1 VSLAATSG
9 GLSRVGRDGWL
20 GLRFEQRQSRT
31 VIAASRSTVPLQV
44 LAPVVVDEPTAVV
57 VMLNPT
63 GGLAG
68 GDRLVIDATAM
79 TGAHACLTTAS
90 ATKVYRTTG
99 PPAEQHVRLTIGPGA
114 TLEYVPDHTIPFAGS
129 DLRQRIDVEMAEGG
143 RLIIVDA
150 FAAGRVARGEA
161 WRFAH
166 LESAI
171 TVRDAGGWRFYDRL
185 ALLGNPAWA
194 GLGFTEDHAYFA
206 TVLVI
211 GPGSLDGLRREA
223 AAVMN
228 SHEGVA
234 GGAGLLP
241 RGGVVVRVLARDA
254 PALFDTL
261 AALWSLARQVLL
273 GLGPLALRKL

>member
-31 VIAASRSTVPLQV
+31 VVTASRSTVPLQV

-114 TLEYVPDHTIPFAGS
+114 TLEYVPDHTIPFARS
-129 DLRQRIDVEMAEGG
+129 DLRQRIDVEIAESG
-143 RLIIVDA
+143 RLIVVDA

-161 WRFAH
+161 WQFAH

-171 TVRDAGGWRFYDRL
+171 TVRDGAGWRFYDRL
-185 ALLGNPAWA
+185 ALRGSLAWA
-194 GLGFTEDHAYFA
+194 GLGFAEGHTYFA
-206 TVLVI
+206 TVVVI
-211 GPGSLDGLRREA
+211 GSGAGEALCRGA
-223 AAVMN
+223 AATLDRRP
-228 SHEGVA
+228 GVA
-234 GGAGLLP
+234 GGASVLA
-241 RGGVVVRVLARDA
+241 RGGVVVRVLAQDA
-254 PALFDTL
+254 PALLDTL
-261 AALWSLARQVLL
+261 ATLWRLARHVLL